1 MTSADVLLRYQQK
14 IEQLQASLVDLQ
26 SRQTI
31 TALLIGAALLA
42 GVYFG
47 YLALARR
54 AMPLWFS
61 PLSLPVAAYSLRT
74 YARRRLLVDSS
85 TQLREFYER
94 GVARLEDRWA
104 GECDSGEE
112 FMQPG
117 HLHARDLNLFG
128 EGSVYERLCTART
141 YWGRERL
148 AQYLQTPAGL
158 DEILARQSAV
168 KELVLRDDLTESIAL
183 LRGESSTGA
192 KDWLDA
198 PSADLPAW
206 LRPVL
211 VVSSIALAAAG
222 WYAPAGAVFFL
233 NGAIGLYL
241 RRRVNRVVSA
251 AASVAGELETAREG
265 LALLAA
271 QRFESAKLQE
281 LARRAVPA
289 EKAIGALA
297 CWFDVLRHR
306 TKDWFYLPSLL
317 LFAGTHSA
325 LAIESWR
332 LKNGAALRQWLDAW
346 AEFETLHALAL
357 YARENPEDC
366 WPVIDDETAFHA
378 EALGHPLLPRAA
390 CVRNDIALEQ
400 FYVVSGSNM
409 AGKSTLLRSIGVAA
423 VLAYCGAPVRAASI
437 RLGNMRVCASM
448 SIVDSMRE
456 GKSKFL
462 AEVERL
468 RDTLALAA
476 STPVLFL
483 IDEIFSGTNSPDRQT
498 AADAVMRTLAERG
511 AIGALSTHDISVTEV
526 SRHGG
531 TNLHMAARDE
541 SNDPLDFDYQLKPG
555 VTRESNALAIARL
568 AGVPC

>member
-1 MTSADVLLRYQQK
+1 MTTADVLLRYQQK
-14 IEQLQASLVDLQ
+14 IEQLQTSLVDLQ
-26 SRQTI
+26 SRQAV
-31 TALLIGAALLA
+31 TALLIGVVLLA
-42 GVYFG
+42 GLYFG
-47 YLALARR
+47 YLALVRR

-74 YARRRLLVDSS
+74 FSRRRLLVDSR
-85 TQLREFYER
+85 TQLCEFYER
-94 GVARLEDRWA
+94 GVARLEDRSA
-104 GECDSGEE
+104 GEGDTGEE
-112 FMQPG
+112 FLQPG
-117 HLHARDLNLFG
+117 HLHARDLSLFG

-148 AQYLQTPAGL
+148 ARYLQEPASSP
-158 DEILARQSAV
+158 EILARQAAV
-168 KELVLRDDLTESIAL
+168 RELALREDLTEKVAVM
-183 LRGESSTGA
+183 RGESSPGA

-198 PSADLPAW
+198 PSAELPRW
-206 LRPVL
+206 LRPAL
-211 VVSSIALAAAG
+211 GLSSIALAACA
-222 WYAPAGAVFFL
+222 WYPAAGAIAL
-233 NGAIGLYL
+233 ANGLIGLVL
-241 RRRVNRVVSA
+241 RKRVNRVIASA
-251 AASVAGELETAREG
+251 AGVAGELETAREG

-271 QRFESAKLQE
+271 QQFDSPKLRE
-281 LARRAVPA
+281 LTQRAAPA
-289 EKAIGALA
+289 DEAIGALA
-297 CWFDVLRHR
+297 RWFDLLRHR

-325 LAIESWR
+325 IAIEAWR
-332 LKNGAALRQWLDAW
+332 MKNGAALRGWLDAW

-366 WPVIDDETAFHA
+366 WPVIDDKTAFHA
-378 EALGHPLLPRAA
+378 AALGHPLLPRAA
-390 CVRNDIALEQ
+390 CVRNDIALQ
-400 FYVVSGSNM
+400 NFYVVSGSNM

-423 VLAYCGAPVRAASI
+423 VLAYCGAPVRAASL

-448 SIVDSMRE
+448 SIVDSLRE

-468 RDTLALAA
+468 RDALALAA

-483 IDEIFSGTNSPDRQT
+483 IDEIFSGTNSPDRRT
-498 AADAVMRTLAERG
+498 AADAVIRTLAERG
-511 AIGALSTHDISVTEV
+511 AIGALSTHDIAVTEV

-531 TNLHMAARDE
+531 TNLHMAARDG
-541 SNDPLDFDYQLKPG
+541 SNDPLDFDYLLKPG